1 MVCFY
6 HYKRLALQISIK
18 YGQKLIMTI
27 INIEY
32 PSGPPTDLIGGHL
45 LSMRRDA
52 LGFLTDNMQY
62 GALAHLKF
70 LKYDAYQVNHPDLI
84 GQVLTK
90 DNAIWHKSV
99 VYKHTLK
106 DYLGE
111 GLLNSDGDFWRR
123 QRKLMQPAFHVN
135 RISAYADTMV
145 DYAQRLLSNW
155 RDGEIR
161 DIAEEMMQVT
171 LYIVGK
177 TLFDAD
183 FQTTS
188 GDVAEALDYMLADII
203 DASQTVIRL
212 PDWMP
217 TPMKYR
223 KQRTIELLHS
233 VVMPIIQARRASGED
248 TGDLLSML
256 LLAEDENGHGMSDEQ
271 IRNEALTLVL
281 AGHETTA
288 NALTWTL
295 YLLSQYPAV
304 ADKLRD
310 EVDRVL
316 GKRLPTLADLKN
328 LTYTEQV
335 IKEGMRVYP
344 PVWSVARQARQ
355 ATQLGEYQIGKY
367 ATAVIPI
374 WSVHHDERWYPNAKV
389 FEPERWADERAEA
402 VPRYAYLPFG
412 GGPRICIGNSFAMM
426 EAQLILASIVQ
437 QFHLS
442 HVEKHRVVPEPLVTL
457 RPKYGMKMRLE
468 KRQ

>member
-1 MVCFY
+1 
-6 HYKRLALQISIK
+6 
-18 YGQKLIMTI
+18 MTI
-27 INIEY
+27 VDSERLY
-32 PSGPPTDLIGGHL
+32 PPGPQPDMIGGHL
-45 LSMRRDA
+45 LSLRRDS
-52 LGFLTDNMQY
+52 LGFLSKNMQY
-62 GALAHLKF
+62 GDITHIKF
-70 LKYDAYQVNHPDLI
+70 LKYDAYQINHPDLI

-90 DNAIWHKSV
+90 DNAIWHKST

-145 DYAQRLLSNW
+145 QYAQRMIDSW
-155 RDGEIR
+155 QDGDIR
-161 DIAEEMMQVT
+161 DIAEDMMQVT

-177 TLFDAD
+177 TLFDTD
-183 FQTTS
+183 FSTTS
-188 GDVAEALDYMLADII
+188 GEVAEALDYMLADII

-217 TPMKYR
+217 TPLKYR
-223 KQRTIELLHS
+223 KKRTIDLLNR
-233 VVMPIIQARRASGED
+233 VVMPMIHARRSSKED

-256 LLAEDENGHGMSDEQ
+256 LLAQDDDGQGMSDEQ

-295 YLLSQYPAV
+295 YLLSQYPDV
-304 ADKLRD
+304 AEKLHV
-310 EVDRVL
+310 EVTRVL
-316 GKRLPTLADLKN
+316 GNRQPTLADLKD
-328 LTYTEQV
+328 LHYTEQV

-344 PVWSVARQARQ
+344 PVWSVARQTQQ
-355 ATQLGEYQIGKY
+355 ATQLGRYPIGKY
-367 ATAVIPI
+367 ATAIIPI
-374 WSVHHDERWYPNAKV
+374 WAVHHDERWYPNARA
-389 FEPERWADERAEA
+389 FEPERWADDRANA

-412 GGPRICIGNSFAMM
+412 GGPRVCIGNSFAMM
-426 EAQLILASIVQ
+426 EAQLILVSIIQ
-437 QFHLS
+437 KYHLS
-442 HVEKHRVVPEPLVTL
+442 HIKGHRVVPEPLVTL

-468 KRQ
+468 KR